1 MTELGIEGVGRT
13 RLDRSGRTVRLRRP
27 ALLLAV
33 TILCGA
39 AYLLGIWTGTK
50 TNITCA
56 TTAPGQIVCTSDGVP
71 PAPLQPPAAPEQK
84 QSSA

>member
-1 MTELGIEGVGRT
+1 V
-13 RLDRSGRTVRLRRP
+13 TV
-27 ALLLAV
+27 
-33 TILCGA
+33 LCGI

-71 PAPLQPPAAPEQK
+71 RAPMQPPAQPEREQG
-84 QSSA
+84 SA